1 MQNATIPR
9 FSQLFTQLPDEPKIY
24 QQWQQQGLEDAW
36 KLYSSILARYT
47 RCLSEKANLFIRGD
61 QIKGFA
67 EGESNT
73 NWILKKKKT
82 KWLYHSSGP
91 VAN

>member
-1 MQNATIPR
+1 MQNATIQR
-9 FSQLFTQLPDEPKIY
+9 FSQLFTQLPEEPKIY
-24 QQWQQQGLEDAW
+24 QQWQQRRLEDAW
-36 KLYSSILARYT
+36 KLHSSLLARYT

-73 NWILKKKKT
+73 TLN
-82 KWLYHSSGP
+82 
-91 VAN
+91 A